1 MATVSDFIRVA
12 YEIHWFSRMSK
23 EQVKNWAMSIKGI
36 EYTYEYRTNILTAQT
51 WVFRKYKISEMTDL
65 EIKRCLNSIKI
76 ATERMPKDKAI
87 TKLKTV
93 IDLYEGKFK
102 W

>member
-1 MATVSDFIRVA
+1 
-12 YEIHWFSRMSK
+12 MSK
-23 EQVKNWAMSIKGI
+23 EQVKNWAMSIEGI

>member
-1 MATVSDFIRVA
+1 
-12 YEIHWFSRMSK
+12 
-23 EQVKNWAMSIKGI
+23 
-36 EYTYEYRTNILTAQT
+36 
-51 WVFRKYKISEMTDL
+51 MTDL
-65 EIKRCLNSIKI
+65 EIKRCLNSTKI
-76 ATERMPKDKAI
+76 ATERMPRDKAI